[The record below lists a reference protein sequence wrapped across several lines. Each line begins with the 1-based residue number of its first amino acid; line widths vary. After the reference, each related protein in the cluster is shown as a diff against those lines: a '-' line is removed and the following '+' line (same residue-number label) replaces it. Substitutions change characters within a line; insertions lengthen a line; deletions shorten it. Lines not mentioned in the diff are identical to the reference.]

1 MGRFKSLRGVKDI
14 RDLGRVV
21 TFNGEDVLDTW
32 MDENDNYENSCN
44 KIIGTGISAI
54 ENLSCI

>member
-32 MDENDNYENSCN
+32 MDENDSNENSCN
-44 KIIGTGISAI
+44 NIIGTGISAI
-54 ENLSCI
+54 ENLSRI